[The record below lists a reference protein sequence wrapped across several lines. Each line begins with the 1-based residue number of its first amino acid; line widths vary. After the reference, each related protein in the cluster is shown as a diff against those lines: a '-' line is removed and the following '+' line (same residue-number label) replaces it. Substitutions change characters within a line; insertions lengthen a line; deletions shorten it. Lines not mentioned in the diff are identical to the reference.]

1 MSQKNNKNRDV
12 LEKEQR
18 YKLVPYLFVIVI
30 TSILLNVV
38 FWKVDIAAILFF
50 TISLIITK
58 LILIA
63 FRIINFNKW
72 KSRRIT
78 FLSFFIFILLV
89 SFGFDVQRIQD
100 LWIYRFGKETQG
112 QVVRF
117 DKTKEVIVVYEYSAN
132 GAIFQKTREVSDSFC
147 ERLNVGSQ
155 VRVKYFQ
162 NNPNFSYLVDL
173 EQQKSL
179 TLFTF
184 ILGFVVMAIMFTNE
198 ILEKVNLFF
207 RNNYRV

>member
-38 FWKVDIAAILFF
+38 LWKVDIAAILFF

-132 GAIFQKTREVSDSFC
+132 GAIFQKTREVSDSFY

-179 TLFTF
+179 TFFTF
-184 ILGFVVMAIMFTNE
+184 ILGFVVMAIMFANE

>member
-38 FWKVDIAAILFF
+38 LWKVDIAAILFF

-63 FRIINFNKW
+63 FRIINFGKW

-132 GAIFQKTREVSDSFC
+132 GAIFQKAREVSDSFC

-179 TLFTF
+179 TFFTF
-184 ILGFVVMAIMFTNE
+184 ILGFVVMAIMFANE

>member
-38 FWKVDIAAILFF
+38 LWKVDIAAILFF

-132 GAIFQKTREVSDSFC
+132 GAIFQKAREVSDSFY

-179 TLFTF
+179 TFFTF
-184 ILGFVVMAIMFTNE
+184 ILGFVVMAIMFANE

>member
-38 FWKVDIAAILFF
+38 LWKVDIAAILFF

-132 GAIFQKTREVSDSFC
+132 GAIFQKTREVSDSFY